1 MLNKFLI
8 IIAILFIILT
18 GIIIYTVYY
27 PPTGAQKVDLSKTA
41 PLEHHKEMPSDSLK
55 VAIGGIVS
63 PRETAVYY
71 KDLLVCISEKINKPI
86 VSVQRS
92 SYVEINDL
100 LKNRQVDCAFVCS
113 GPYVAAHD
121 EFGAE
126 LLVVPVV
133 KGTTFYCSYII
144 VYKDSPFQTIDDLK
158 GKSFAISQVLSST
171 GRIYPAYLVTQRN
184 STIDAFFSSTTTI
197 PGHDNVIKAVA
208 EKWIDGAAVNSLIW
222 DYMAETQPKYTSQT
236 RIIHKSP
243 QWGNPPFIVRKDLP
257 AELKKKLQEVL
268 LAMHTQPYGDSILRK
283 KLLIDKFVEGDDG
296 WYNPIRDML
305 KGPAK

>member
-1 MLNKFLI
+1 MLNRFII

-27 PPTGAQKVDLSKTA
+27 PPAGAQKVDLGKTV
-41 PLEHHKEMPSDSLK
+41 PLEHHKDTPSDSLR

-71 KDLLVCISEKINKPI
+71 NDLLACISEKIDKPI
-86 VSVQRS
+86 VIVQRS

-100 LKNRQVDCAFVCS
+100 LKNGQVDCAFVCS

-133 KGTTFYCSYII
+133 NGTTFYCSYII
-144 VYKDSPFQTIDDLK
+144 VHKDSPFQSINDLR
-158 GKSFAISQVLSST
+158 GKNFAISQVLSST
-171 GRIYPAYLVTQRN
+171 GRIYPAYLVTRRD
-184 STIDAFFSSTTTI
+184 STIDVFFSKTTTI
-197 PGHDNVIKAVA
+197 PGHDNIIKAVA
-208 EKWIDGAAVNSLIW
+208 EKWIDGGAVNSFVW

-243 QWGNPPFIVRKDLP
+243 QWGNPPFIVRKDLDVG
-257 AELKKKLQEVL
+257 LKKKLQEVL
-268 LAMHTQPYGDSILRK
+268 LNMHTHPSGGSILK
-283 KLLIDKFVEGDDG
+283 EKLLIDKFVEGDDK

-305 KGPAK
+305 KGHAK